1 MALLARIKF
10 KVNKENRN
18 LNKINIDF
26 GPYPLSKAWQIK
38 KEEKMQ
44 IENDEMTG
52 GRGMIGKVT
61 EEYPFE

>member
-1 MALLARIKF
+1 MLKKVDPDLVMALLARIKF

-38 KEEKMQ
+38 KEEKM
-44 IENDEMTG
+44 
-52 GRGMIGKVT
+52 
-61 EEYPFE
+61 